1 MLFTKLNRPPVSREH
16 VYRTHLVE
24 LLEKNMYKPLTLV
37 SAGAGYGKSMLVSSW
52 LEKSKI
58 PYAWVSLSDEE
69 NKIRGFIE
77 CVSTSVQ
84 KLFPKVLVRLN
95 TYLEVPELPSISKI
109 AESLIN
115 GLDEIEKDFV
125 LVLDDYHLIQNNQIN
140 ELISQLIQFPP
151 QHMQLVIITRNDPFL
166 NLNSLRAHS
175 RINEIRRAD
184 LCFNESEILELLKNI
199 FQTAASREISHK
211 LMKQT
216 EGWITGLRLLLLM
229 IKKGEDLNE
238 FLEKIHAINPATTD
252 FLLEEVISN
261 QPETIRNCLLKM
273 SIPDRFCDE
282 LVNELCLP
290 HIENLEDDIIGKDV
304 IQTLLNANLFTIS
317 LDYYREWFR
326 FHHLFRELL
335 QNQLKKQCSIDE
347 INSYHLKASE
357 WFDKKDFKEEAVKH
371 ALKGHKIELAADLV
385 SRYRHELLDAG
396 EIHRLDDLIDLLPLN
411 IIEET
416 PALLTAKAFIMDYH
430 GQMPKLFAFK
440 EKAKAILSDLSIE
453 SQEMKA
459 ILGEVKTI
467 EGELFIISGDTK
479 SAYEYSRKALDLLPD
494 RASHAQSFAMGTQV
508 LCYQMNNDI
517 ESVKKAAIEFP
528 PVSYLSITRMQFWY
542 SMAYAMEGNIV
553 MVKKHAL
560 NLIKLGKKH
569 GQLESVMFGKY
580 FISMAH
586 YLSNEDELAKSY
598 LETVVNDL
606 YVARSFYLAQCAFM
620 LSAVHIDNGEVAR
633 ADQLMDFIIRHFE
646 ETNEIPAI
654 AIAKAMQV
662 ELALKRNDIDK
673 AQLLNKQLDSYELV
687 PPLWFV
693 YVPQLTPVKLKLGIN
708 TAESIAVALQLLTE
722 IEQTL
727 RQTNKKAIL
736 IDVFILQALA
746 LKAQKKPKEAT
757 LKISEALSLSSIGG
771 SIRMYIDYGKE
782 VKELFAGLPESK
794 ENNWHINLIL
804 KAINEREGEQLN
816 RIQNVPEKTVAPKDN
831 KVVLKTLS
839 FGEIEV
845 LKLVAQGLRNK
856 EIADKLNLSTDSI
869 KKRLYYAFQKLH
881 VSNRLEFVNKAK
893 QLGLLDVN

>member
-1 MLFTKLNRPPVSREH
+1 MLFTKLHRPPVSREH

-24 LLEKNMYKPLTLV
+24 LLEKNIHKPLTLV

-58 PYAWVSLSDEE
+58 PYAWVSLSDED
-69 NKIRGFIE
+69 NDLRLFIDGI
-77 CVSTSVQ
+77 STSLR
-84 KLFPKVLVRLN
+84 KKFPKALRN
-95 TYLEVPELPSISKI
+95 INNYLETDSLPLLNVLSD
-109 AESLIN
+109 SLIN
-115 GLDEIEKDFV
+115 GLDEIDKEFV
-125 LVLDDYHLIQNNQIN
+125 LVLDDYHLIRNNQIN
-140 ELISQLIQFPP
+140 ELINKLLQFPA

-175 RINEIRRAD
+175 RINEIRMAD

-199 FQTAASREISHK
+199 FQTATSRAISHK

-229 IKKGEDLNE
+229 VKKGEDLNE
-238 FLEKIHAINPATTD
+238 SLEKIHAINPTTTD
-252 FLLEEVISN
+252 FLLEEVISD

-304 IQTLLNANLFTIS
+304 IQTLLKANLFTIS
-317 LDYYREWFR
+317 LDYERKWYR
-326 FHHLFRELL
+326 FHHLFKKML
-335 QNQLKKQCSIDE
+335 QNQLKKQHSIDE

-357 WFDKKDFKEEAVKH
+357 WFDKNDFKEEAVKH
-371 ALKGHKIELAADLV
+371 ALKGHKIDLAADLV
-385 SRYRHELLDAG
+385 SRYRFELLDAG
-396 EIHRLDDLIDLLPLN
+396 KIHRLDDLIDLLPLS

-416 PALLTAKAFIMDYH
+416 PALLTAKGFIMDYH
-430 GQMPKLFAFK
+430 GQMPELFEYK
-440 EKAKAILSDLSIE
+440 EKAKAILSDLSIQ

-467 EGELFIISGDTK
+467 EGELFILSGDTK
-479 SAYEYSRKALDLLPD
+479 SAFEYSRKALDLLPD
-494 RASHAQSFAMGTQV
+494 RASHAQSFALGTQV

-517 ESVKKAAIEFP
+517 ESAKKAAIEFP

-542 SMAYAMEGNIV
+542 SMAYAMEGNLV
-553 MVKKHAL
+553 MVKKHTL

-569 GQLESVMFGKY
+569 GQLESVVFGKY

-598 LETVVNDL
+598 LEAVVNDP

-620 LSAVHIDNGEVAR
+620 LSAIHIDNGEVKK

-673 AQLLNKQLDSYELV
+673 AQLLNKQLDSYELI

-693 YVPQLTPVKLKLGIN
+693 YVPQLTPVKLKLVIN
-708 TAESIAVALQLLTE
+708 TAESIAEAIQILTE

-746 LKAQKKPKEAT
+746 LKAQKKPKEAS
-757 LKISEALSLSSIGG
+757 LKITEALSLSSIGG

-782 VKELFAGLPESK
+782 VKELFAGLS
-794 ENNWHINLIL
+794 IGILI
-804 KAINEREGEQLN
+804 
-816 RIQNVPEKTVAPKDN
+816 
-831 KVVLKTLS
+831 
-839 FGEIEV
+839 
-845 LKLVAQGLRNK
+845 
-856 EIADKLNLSTDSI
+856 
-869 KKRLYYAFQKLH
+869 
-881 VSNRLEFVNKAK
+881 
-893 QLGLLDVN
+893 

>member
-1 MLFTKLNRPPVSREH
+1 MLFTKLHRPLVSREH

-58 PYAWVSLSDEE
+58 PYAWVSLSDED
-69 NKIRGFIE
+69 NDLRLFIDILF
-77 CVSTSVQ
+77 TSLR
-84 KLFPKVLVRLN
+84 KKFPKALRNINNHLETGSLPPLNVL
-95 TYLEVPELPSISKI
+95 S
-109 AESLIN
+109 ESLIN
-115 GLDEIEKDFV
+115 GLDEIDKEFV
-125 LVLDDYHLIQNNQIN
+125 LVLDDYHLIRNNQIN
-140 ELISQLIQFPP
+140 ELINKLLQFPA
-151 QHMQLVIITRNDPFL
+151 QQMQLVIITRNDPFL
-166 NLNSLRAHS
+166 NINSLRAHS
-175 RINEIRRAD
+175 RINEIRMAD
-184 LCFNESEILELLKNI
+184 LRFNESEILELLKNI
-199 FQTAASREISHK
+199 FQTTTSRAISHK

-216 EGWITGLRLLLLM
+216 EGWITGLRLLMLM
-229 IKKGEDLNE
+229 VKIGEDLNE
-238 FLEKIHAINPATTD
+238 SLDKIHAINPTTTD

-261 QPETIRNCLLKM
+261 QPESIRNCILKM

-290 HIENLEDDIIGKDV
+290 HVENMEADIIGKDL
-304 IQTLLNANLFTIS
+304 ILTLLYANIFTIS
-317 LDYYREWFR
+317 LDFNGKWYR
-326 FHHLFRELL
+326 FHHLFREML
-335 QNQLKKQCSIDE
+335 QNQLKKQYSTDE

-357 WFDKKDFKEEAVKH
+357 WFDKNDFKEEAVKH

-396 EIHRLDDLIDLLPLN
+396 KIHRLDDLIDLLPLS

-430 GQMPKLFAFK
+430 GQMPELFEFK

-467 EGELFIISGDTK
+467 EGELFMISGDTK
-479 SAYEYSRKALDLLPD
+479 SAFEYSRKALDLLPD

-542 SMAYAMEGNIV
+542 SMAYAMEGNPV

-569 GQLESVMFGKY
+569 GQLESVVFGKY

-598 LETVVNDL
+598 LETVVNDP

-620 LSAVHIDNGEVAR
+620 LSAIHIDNGEVKK

-673 AQLLNKQLDSYELV
+673 AQLLNKQLDSYELI

-693 YVPQLTPVKLKLGIN
+693 YVPQLTPVKLKLVIN
-708 TAESIAVALQLLTE
+708 TAESIAEALQILTE

-746 LKAQKKPKEAT
+746 LKAQKKPKEAS
-757 LKISEALSLSSIGG
+757 LKITEALSLSSIGG
-771 SIRMYIDYGKE
+771 SIRMYLDYGKE
-782 VKELFAGLPESK
+782 VKELFAGLSESK
-794 ENNWHINLIL
+794 ENKWHINLIL
-804 KAINEREGEQLN
+804 KAINERESEQLKG
-816 RIQNVPEKTVAPKDN
+816 IQIVQE
-831 KVVLKTLS
+831 KVV
-839 FGEIEV
+839 EP
-845 LKLVAQGLRNK
+845 K
-856 EIADKLNLSTDSI
+856 E
-869 KKRLYYAFQKLH
+869 
-881 VSNRLEFVNKAK
+881 
-893 QLGLLDVN
+893 